1 MKTRKIIAVL
11 VAAFMFVA
19 ASAVPAQAAKKPAKT
34 YNFKV
39 TGTVSGAAGKTVLL
53 VADTGRVLGS
63 QSIVKT
69 KQGLSITSSQ
79 KTSNLSGATL
89 QLVTTNGGDYFGPVV
104 LGWKSKTK
112 VYTQFGTKASSK
124 GKYKVGTIVVASG
137 SASGLQ
143 GYGKVKKKL
152 SNAKKTVVA
161 ATNYKPVGVG
171 TYGKAAGGASATLLS
186 NVRGLVAS
194 GPIGDIDLRNAIT
207 QEQAFDGGDADL
219 DGITN
224 AFDVNDD
231 GDTVLD
237 QADANN
243 PAPNAGANCQ
253 AGASF
258 NVFTNFKSTQTDF
271 FENINYYG
279 QAGTPF
285 KADTA
290 TIAAALERSLS
301 VVLSP
306 ITQVCNSN
314 VVKTEFKGVGV
325 PYAPSDYVDISDVN
339 IGPGTTR
346 DYQWTPGNGKVG
358 GVLKTTPFDFTSPNQ
373 ISGQDVLMQRVT
385 TADGNSYEFASSVG
399 FVFVTHP
406 VPVAWA
412 LTTDNADATSYT
424 DIVFNSNGRATYS
437 ITGLSNGATNNT
449 LVLKV
454 TRPQRLAID
463 GESGSFYDLAGF
475 RYTPDMPNDGAG
487 KCDALSYTDTQLGA
501 DSAVTETPSYLVIKW
516 KLKDCYSSRGTWQTG
531 SASDFDVQVE
541 PSGSGGNSAQKLS
554 VTKTN

>member
-1 MKTRKIIAVL
+1 
-11 VAAFMFVA
+11 
-19 ASAVPAQAAKKPAKT
+19 
-34 YNFKV
+34 
-39 TGTVSGAAGKTVLL
+39 
-53 VADTGRVLGS
+53 
-63 QSIVKT
+63 
-69 KQGLSITSSQ
+69 
-79 KTSNLSGATL
+79 L
-89 QLVTTNGGDYFGPVV
+89 QLVTTSGGDYYGPVV
-104 LGWKSKTK
+104 LGWKSKTQ
-112 VYTQFGTKASSK
+112 VYTQFGTKTSGK
-124 GKYKVGTIVVASG
+124 GKYKVGTIVVSG
-137 SASGLQ
+137 ASASGLQ

-152 SNAKKTVVA
+152 SLVKKNVVA
-161 ATNYKPVGVG
+161 ATNYKPAGVG
-171 TYGKAAGGASATLLS
+171 TYGKTGGAAVSLLGGA
-186 NVRGLVAS
+186 RGFVAS
-194 GPIGDIDLRNAIT
+194 GPIGDIDLRNVIP
-207 QEQAFDGGDADL
+207 EDKKFDGGDADG
-219 DGITN
+219 DGLPN

-231 GDTVLD
+231 GDAVLD

-243 PAPNAGANCQ
+243 PAPSAGANCQ

-258 NVFTNFKSTQTDF
+258 NVFTNFKSTQIDF

-306 ITQVCNSN
+306 ITQVCDSN
-314 VVKTEFKGVGV
+314 VVKTEFKGIGV
-325 PYAPSDYVDISDVN
+325 PYAPSEYVDISDVN

-358 GVLKTTPFDFTSPNQ
+358 GVLKTTPFDFTSPSQ

-454 TRPQRLAID
+454 TRPQRLSID

-501 DSAVTETPSYLVIKW
+501 DTAVAETPTYLVIKW

>member
-1 MKTRKIIAVL
+1 MNSRKLLAAAMSAFLVL
-11 VAAFMFVA
+11 G
-19 ASAVPAQAAKKPAKT
+19 ASALPAQAAKAPKT

-39 TGTVSGAAGKTVLL
+39 TGTISGANGKTVLL
-53 VADTGRVLGS
+53 LADTGRVLGS
-63 QSIVKT
+63 QSIT
-69 KQGLSITSSQ
+69 AAKQGLSITSSQ

-89 QLVTTNGGDYFGPVV
+89 QLVTTSGGDYYGPVV

-124 GKYKVGTIVVASG
+124 GKYKVGTIVVSSA

-152 SNAKKTVVA
+152 SVVKKNVVA
-161 ATNYKPVGVG
+161 ATNYKPAGVG
-171 TYGKAAGGASATLLS
+171 TYGKTGGAAVALLGGA
-186 NVRGLVAS
+186 RGFVAS
-194 GPIGDIDLRNAIT
+194 GPIGDIDLRNAIA
-207 QEQAFDGGDADL
+207 EDKKFDGGDADG
-219 DGITN
+219 DGLPN

-231 GDTVLD
+231 GDALLD
-237 QADANN
+237 QADSNS
-243 PAPNAGANCQ
+243 PTPSAGANCQ

-279 QAGTPF
+279 QTGTPF
-285 KADTA
+285 KANTE

-314 VVKTEFKGVGV
+314 VVKTEFKGIGV
-325 PYAPSDYVDISDVN
+325 PYAPSEYVDISDVN
-339 IGPGTTR
+339 IGPGTTG
-346 DYQWTPGNGKVG
+346 DYQWKPGDGKVG
-358 GVLKTTPFDFTSPNQ
+358 TVLKTTPFDFTSANQ

-385 TADGNSYEFASSVG
+385 TADGNQYEFASSVG

-424 DIVFNSNGRATYS
+424 DITFNLNGRATYS
-437 ITGLSNGATNNT
+437 ITGLSNGASNNT

-487 KCDALSYTDTQLGA
+487 KCDALSYSDTQLST

-516 KLKDCYSSRGTWQTG
+516 RLKDCYSSRGTWQTG

>member
-1 MKTRKIIAVL
+1 MSAFLVL
-11 VAAFMFVA
+11 G
-19 ASAVPAQAAKKPAKT
+19 ASALPAQAAKAPKT

-39 TGTVSGAAGKTVLL
+39 TGTISGANGKTVLL
-53 VADTGRVLGS
+53 LADTGRVLGS
-63 QSIVKT
+63 QSIT
-69 KQGLSITSSQ
+69 AAKQGLSITSSQ

-89 QLVTTNGGDYFGPVV
+89 QLVTTSGGDYYGPVV

-124 GKYKVGTIVVASG
+124 GKYKVGTIVVSSA

-152 SNAKKTVVA
+152 TVVKKNVVA
-161 ATNYKPVGVG
+161 ATNYKPAGVG
-171 TYGKAAGGASATLLS
+171 TYGKTGGAAVALLGGA
-186 NVRGLVAS
+186 RGFVAS
-194 GPIGDIDLRNAIT
+194 GPIGDIDLRNAIA
-207 QEQAFDGGDADL
+207 EDKKFDGGDADG
-219 DGITN
+219 DGLPN

-231 GDTVLD
+231 GDALLD
-237 QADANN
+237 QADSNS
-243 PAPNAGANCQ
+243 PTPSAGANCQ

-279 QAGTPF
+279 QTGTPF
-285 KADTA
+285 KANTE

-314 VVKTEFKGVGV
+314 VVKTEFKGIGV
-325 PYAPSDYVDISDVN
+325 PYAPSEYVDISDVN

-346 DYQWTPGNGKVG
+346 DYQWKPGDGKVG
-358 GVLKTTPFDFTSPNQ
+358 GVLKTTPFDFTSANQ

-385 TADGNSYEFASSVG
+385 TADGNQYEFASSVG

-424 DIVFNSNGRATYS
+424 DITFNLNGRATYS
-437 ITGLSNGATNNT
+437 ITGLSNGASNNT

-487 KCDALSYTDTQLGA
+487 KCDALSYSDTQLST

-516 KLKDCYSSRGTWQTG
+516 RLKDCYSSRGTWQTG

>member
-1 MKTRKIIAVL
+1 MNLRKLLATVM
-11 VAAFMFVA
+11 AAFLVLG
-19 ASAVPAQAAKKPAKT
+19 ASALPAQAAKAPKT

-39 TGTVSGAAGKTVLL
+39 TGTISGASGKTVLL
-53 VADTGRVLGS
+53 LADTGRVLGS
-63 QSIVKT
+63 QSIVKS
-69 KQGLSITSSQ
+69 KQALSITSSQ

-89 QLVTTNGGDYFGPVV
+89 QLVTTSGGDYYGPVV
-104 LGWKSKTK
+104 LGWKSKSS

-124 GKYKVGTIVVASG
+124 GKYKVGTIVVSSA

-152 SNAKKTVVA
+152 SVVKKNVVA
-161 ATNYKPVGVG
+161 ATNYKPAGVG
-171 TYGKAAGGASATLLS
+171 NYGKTGGAAVSLLG
-186 NVRGLVAS
+186 NARGFIGS
-194 GPIGDIDLRNAIT
+194 GPIGDIDLRNTIP
-207 QEQAFDGGDADL
+207 QEQAFDGGDADG
-219 DGITN
+219 DGLPN

-231 GDTVLD
+231 GDALLD
-237 QADANN
+237 QADSNS
-243 PAPNAGANCQ
+243 PTPSAGANCQ

-279 QAGTPF
+279 QTGTPF
-285 KADTA
+285 KANTE

-314 VVKTEFKGVGV
+314 VVKTEFKGIGV
-325 PYAPSDYVDISDVN
+325 PYAPSEYVDISDVN

-346 DYQWTPGNGKVG
+346 DYQWKPGDGKVG
-358 GVLKTTPFDFTSPNQ
+358 GVLKTTPFDFTSANQ

-385 TADGNSYEFASSVG
+385 TADGNQYEFASSVG

-424 DIVFNSNGRATYS
+424 DITFNLNGRATYS
-437 ITGLSNGATNNT
+437 ITGLSNGASNNT

-487 KCDALSYTDTQLGA
+487 KCDALSYSDTQLST

-516 KLKDCYSSRGTWQTG
+516 RLKDCYSSRGTWQTG

>member
-1 MKTRKIIAVL
+1 MKTRKIIAAL
-11 VAAFMFVA
+11 VAAFMVIA
-19 ASAVPAQAAKKPAKT
+19 ASASPAQAAKKPAKT

-39 TGTVSGAAGKTVLL
+39 TGTISGAAGKTVLL
-53 VADTGRVLGS
+53 IADTGRVLGS
-63 QSIVKT
+63 QAIGSA

-89 QLVTTNGGDYFGPVV
+89 QLVTTSGGDYYGPVV
-104 LGWKSKTK
+104 LGWKSKTQ
-112 VYTQFGTKASSK
+112 VYTQFGTKTSGK
-124 GKYKVGTIVVASG
+124 GKYKVGTIVVSG
-137 SASGLQ
+137 ASASGLQ

-152 SNAKKTVVA
+152 SLVKKNVVA
-161 ATNYKPVGVG
+161 ATNYKPAGVG
-171 TYGKAAGGASATLLS
+171 TYGKTGGAAVSLLGGA
-186 NVRGLVAS
+186 RGFVAS
-194 GPIGDIDLRNAIT
+194 GPIGDIDLRNVIP
-207 QEQAFDGGDADL
+207 EDKKFDGGDADG
-219 DGITN
+219 DGLPN

-231 GDTVLD
+231 GDAVLD

-243 PAPNAGANCQ
+243 PAPSAGANCQ

-258 NVFTNFKSTQTDF
+258 NVFTNFKSTQIDF

-306 ITQVCNSN
+306 ITQVCDSN
-314 VVKTEFKGVGV
+314 VVKTEFKGIGV
-325 PYAPSDYVDISDVN
+325 PYAPSEYVDISDVN

-358 GVLKTTPFDFTSPNQ
+358 GVLKTTPFDFTSPSQ

-454 TRPQRLAID
+454 TRPQRLSID

-501 DSAVTETPSYLVIKW
+501 DTAVAETPTYLVIKW

>member
-1 MKTRKIIAVL
+1 MV
-11 VAAFMFVA
+11 VA
-19 ASAVPAQAAKKPAKT
+19 ASASPAQAAKKPAKT

-39 TGTVSGAAGKTVLL
+39 TGTISGAAGKTVLL
-53 VADTGRVLGS
+53 IADTGRVLGS
-63 QSIVKT
+63 QAIGSA

-89 QLVTTNGGDYFGPVV
+89 QLVTTSGGDYYGPVV
-104 LGWKSKTK
+104 LGWKSKTQ
-112 VYTQFGTKASSK
+112 VYTQFGTKTSGK
-124 GKYKVGTIVVASG
+124 GKYKVGTIVVSG
-137 SASGLQ
+137 ASASGLQ

-152 SNAKKTVVA
+152 SLVKKNVVA
-161 ATNYKPVGVG
+161 ATNYKPAGVG
-171 TYGKAAGGASATLLS
+171 TYGKTGGAAVSLLGGA
-186 NVRGLVAS
+186 RGFVAS
-194 GPIGDIDLRNAIT
+194 GPIGDIDLRNVIP
-207 QEQAFDGGDADL
+207 EDKKFDGGDADG
-219 DGITN
+219 DGLPN

-231 GDTVLD
+231 GDAVLD

-243 PAPNAGANCQ
+243 PAPSAGANCQ

-258 NVFTNFKSTQTDF
+258 NVFTNFKSTQIDF

-306 ITQVCNSN
+306 ITQVCDSN
-314 VVKTEFKGVGV
+314 VVKTEFKGIGV
-325 PYAPSDYVDISDVN
+325 PYAPSEYVDISDVN

-358 GVLKTTPFDFTSPNQ
+358 GVLKTTPFDFTSPSQ

-454 TRPQRLAID
+454 TRPQRLSID

-501 DSAVTETPSYLVIKW
+501 DTAVAETPTYLVIKW

>member
-1 MKTRKIIAVL
+1 MSAFLVL
-11 VAAFMFVA
+11 G
-19 ASAVPAQAAKKPAKT
+19 ASALPAQAAKAPKT

-39 TGTVSGAAGKTVLL
+39 TGTISGANGKTVLL
-53 VADTGRVLGS
+53 LADTGRVLGS
-63 QSIVKT
+63 QSIT
-69 KQGLSITSSQ
+69 AAKQGLSITSSQ

-89 QLVTTNGGDYFGPVV
+89 QLVTTSGGDYYGPVV

-124 GKYKVGTIVVASG
+124 GKYKVGTIVVSSA

-152 SNAKKTVVA
+152 TVVKKNVVV
-161 ATNYKPVGVG
+161 ATNYKPAGVG
-171 TYGKAAGGASATLLS
+171 TYGKTGGAAVALLGGA
-186 NVRGLVAS
+186 RGFVAS
-194 GPIGDIDLRNAIT
+194 GPIGDIDLRNAIA
-207 QEQAFDGGDADL
+207 EDKKFDGGDADG
-219 DGITN
+219 DGLPN

-231 GDTVLD
+231 GDALLD
-237 QADANN
+237 QADSNS
-243 PAPNAGANCQ
+243 PTPSAGANCQ

-279 QAGTPF
+279 QTGTPF
-285 KADTA
+285 KANTE

-314 VVKTEFKGVGV
+314 VVKTEFKGIGV
-325 PYAPSDYVDISDVN
+325 PYAPSEYVDISDVN

-358 GVLKTTPFDFTSPNQ
+358 GVLKTTPFDFTSPSQ

-454 TRPQRLAID
+454 TRPQRLSID

-501 DSAVTETPSYLVIKW
+501 DTAVAETPTYLVIKW

>member
-1 MKTRKIIAVL
+1 VKTRKIIAAL
-11 VAAFMFVA
+11 VAAFMVIA
-19 ASAVPAQAAKKPAKT
+19 ASASPAQAAKKPAKT

-39 TGTVSGAAGKTVLL
+39 TGTISGAAGKTVLL
-53 VADTGRVLGS
+53 IADTGRVLGS
-63 QSIVKT
+63 QAIGSA

-89 QLVTTNGGDYFGPVV
+89 QLVTTSGGDYYGPVV
-104 LGWKSKTK
+104 LGWKSKTQ
-112 VYTQFGTKASSK
+112 VYTQFGTKTSGK
-124 GKYKVGTIVVASG
+124 GKYKVGTIVVSG
-137 SASGLQ
+137 ASASGLQ

-152 SNAKKTVVA
+152 SLVKKNVVA
-161 ATNYKPVGVG
+161 ATNYKPAGVG
-171 TYGKAAGGASATLLS
+171 TYGKTGGAAVSLLGGA
-186 NVRGLVAS
+186 RGFVAS
-194 GPIGDIDLRNAIT
+194 GPIGDIDLRNVIP
-207 QEQAFDGGDADL
+207 EDKKFDGGDADG
-219 DGITN
+219 DGLPN

-231 GDTVLD
+231 GDAVLD

-243 PAPNAGANCQ
+243 PAPSAGANCQ

-258 NVFTNFKSTQTDF
+258 NVFTNFKSTQIDF

-306 ITQVCNSN
+306 ITQVCDSN
-314 VVKTEFKGVGV
+314 VVKTEFKGIGV
-325 PYAPSDYVDISDVN
+325 PYAPSEYVDISDVN

-358 GVLKTTPFDFTSPNQ
+358 GVLKTTPFDFTSPSQ

-454 TRPQRLAID
+454 TRPQRLSID

-501 DSAVTETPSYLVIKW
+501 DTAVAETPTYLVIKW